1 VNKRKNSPVYRRP
14 AFWLAILIVIAASI
28 SGWWLWRG
36 LYVTPPRLNFIL
48 LTVNKEPQKILSG
61 EILALHPKDRIK
73 IVEISTNVPFNLFIR
88 LVARDLDVNALRYEE
103 MSLSELLPEK
113 NVFDHYRFRIWVK
126 DRNQDLGYVDWKVQ
140 PYADDWLD
148 KADRIID
155 AKQRLVV
162 LERSLRL
169 LPEDSQIKRRLLE
182 EYKSQKLWEQAVRML
197 EDMAGKEL
205 DQDILLELLDVYT
218 AMQSKDGIVSV
229 LKRLVNLN
237 PDDLEI
243 RNELAEALEKRGKLK
258 AAAKEYEALLR
269 RMEEEDKLPV
279 YKRLGYLYAKTGP
292 IKKAISYYLKALK
305 IDKRDVNLYYNL
317 SYLYERNNQKD
328 KADFYLGK
336 AIGLK
341 SEDTESRLKL
351 AHRMIEKGEFEKA
364 EKYLTQVLKKN
375 ANSLKAL
382 LLMAQL
388 MEKRG
393 EKEAVRGIYKKI
405 LLQDPKN
412 ETVIYNLGALEY
424 GAGNLDASLNHFK
437 NYVKS
442 HPKDAAAH
450 GILFDIYKKQKKADM
465 AFKQARIL
473 VELRPGKVEPY
484 HYIFD
489 YLNGLSDYNR
499 IIHFMDM
506 GLEANPNQTDLR
518 AYMVLAYVKT
528 GKDELAIKQI
538 EEILKVRPE
547 DVNLLMHLAR
557 LREKNGNLGGALE
570 TYKRIISISPGHEDA
585 EEAYLRL
592 RLRRVQDEGAE

>member
-1 VNKRKNSPVYRRP
+1 
-14 AFWLAILIVIAASI
+14 
-28 SGWWLWRG
+28 
-36 LYVTPPRLNFIL
+36 
-48 LTVNKEPQKILSG
+48 
-61 EILALHPKDRIK
+61 
-73 IVEISTNVPFNLFIR
+73 
-88 LVARDLDVNALRYEE
+88 VARDLDVNALRYEE

-237 PDDLEI
+237 P
-243 RNELAEALEKRGKLK
+243 
-258 AAAKEYEALLR
+258 
-269 RMEEEDKLPV
+269 

-442 HPKDAAAH
+442 HSKDAAAH